1 MFVTLLGEEDI
12 IRLPVSGDGR
22 ICDKNGQEIVTFQKK
37 MRHFLIKSD
46 EKVAVLDKEGKDA
59 GMVFVRPGSLYRI
72 YRKKTQKVEHLYAEP
87 SDCGSFE
94 RYMVHGNEDIFIGRG
109 NGNAICIQNRA
120 VSGVHARLS
129 RDGEG
134 WCLYDEDSTNGI
146 YVNNVRVRGKYRVHP
161 GDCIYIMGVRLVIGR
176 GILAVNHPGGCVCM
190 DNIRF
195 STIKREMWWNKRTE
209 AAMPCEKAVKKNP
222 WHGKESSG
230 NFLELKLGEGGESI
244 NLMQHHVAAITGRPE
259 DTLAFVKGLFT
270 QMTACYAPDRLK
282 FIFIWSDEAFR
293 RLGTARWLPHVWD
306 DRREVCLTARSGEDL
321 LLLSRYLNERKN
333 SLCHYLFWVFDRE
346 LFQQTD
352 FDKQIS
358 GNWYSILYVGKPE
371 EILSPECKLV
381 MHIDDCKGY
390 ILNIGEKSSGGGS
403 CNRIIDRNK
412 PFHPVYVKQDIDLW
426 CLELANAKLKEDG
439 MEAYYMV
446 ELYIPAAGRSFDVK
460 IPKYRSIAELVP
472 ELEREMEKRTE
483 GMICP
488 DGKAILC
495 DGEAGIVLNPACTP
509 EETGI
514 LNGTRLMLI

>member
-12 IRLPVSGDGR
+12 IRLPVLGDGR

-46 EKVAVLDKEGKDA
+46 ERLVVLDKEGKDA
-59 GMVFVRPGSLYRI
+59 GMVFVYPGSLYCIQR
-72 YRKKTQKVEHLYAEP
+72 RETQEIAHLYAEP
-87 SDCGSFE
+87 GDCGLFE
-94 RYMVHGNEDIFIGRG
+94 RYTVHGNEDIFIGRG
-109 NGNAICIQNRA
+109 RGNAICIQNRD

-146 YVNNVRVRGKYRVHP
+146 YVNNVRVRKKCRVHP

-176 GILAVNHPGGCVCM
+176 GFWAVNHPGGCVCM
-190 DNIRF
+190 DNTRF
-195 STIKREMWWNKRTE
+195 STVKREMWWNKRVE
-209 AAMPCEKAVKKNP
+209 AAMPCEEAVKKNP
-222 WHGKESSG
+222 WQGKESSG
-230 NFLELKLGEGGESI
+230 NFLELELGEGGESI
-244 NLMQHHVAAITGRPE
+244 DLIQHHVAAITGKLE
-259 DTLAFVKGLFT
+259 DTLAFVKGLLT
-270 QMTACYAPDRLK
+270 QMTACNAPDRLK

-306 DRREVCLTARSGEDL
+306 DGVCLTARSREDVP
-321 LLLSRYLNERKN
+321 LLSRYLNERKN

-346 LFQQTD
+346 LFRQTD

-358 GNWYSILYVGKPE
+358 GNQYSILYVEKPE
-371 EILSPECKLV
+371 EILPPECKLV

-390 ILNIGEKSSGGGS
+390 ISNIGEKSSEGGS
-403 CNRIIDRNK
+403 CDRTIDRNK

-446 ELYIPAAGRSFDVK
+446 ELYIPAAGRSYDVK
-460 IPKYRSIAELVP
+460 IPKYRCIAELVP

-483 GMICP
+483 GEICS

-495 DGEAGIVLNPACTP
+495 DGEAGIILNPACTP